1 MSMLLPRARRAS
13 GFSTPALALL
23 VFAALLV
30 AALLVSGLAAP
41 AALAEPLS
49 YYLPEGIEYDPS
61 VPTPASV
68 LGYEVG
74 EQHVRPDQLAIYMAA
89 LAESSPRVQLEVQ
102 GRTHESRPL
111 LLLTLSAPKN
121 LERLEELRRAHL
133 GASGEDGETREL
145 SSERMESLPAVLWLG
160 YSIHGDEASG
170 SNASMI
176 TAYHLAAGRGE
187 AVERLLEKTIVL
199 LDPSLNPDGLGRFAH
214 WATLHRSEVPVAAR
228 DHREHRQPWPSGRTN
243 HYWFDLNRDWM
254 PSQHPESQAR
264 LETYYRWRPH
274 LMGDYH
280 EMGSDS
286 TYFFQPGVPT
296 RVNPWIPDA
305 NQQLTRTIAG
315 YHARQLD
322 DAGVLYY
329 SEESFDDFYPGKG
342 STYPD
347 LVGSVGVLFE
357 QASARGRL
365 HDTRF
370 GPLSFPFTIR
380 NQFLTSL
387 SMLEAAREQREALIR
402 YRRDFFQEAR
412 EAGRQDPVGAYLVS
426 FSEDATRAGEF
437 LQLLLRHRIE
447 VRPLTRTVEVAGQR
461 FEAGESWAVPVAQKA
476 YRLVKALFEA
486 RQEFEDS
493 TFYDVSAWT
502 LPLAFDAQRA
512 EVRAGAVPGDA
523 WGEPLTEVTR
533 RAGSFE
539 ANPQAVAYAFSWQD
553 HGSMRAL
560 GRLLAAGV
568 TAQVAT
574 RGVTLDGGDGS
585 TRLPSGAVIMP
596 VRRGAD
602 DRPRIEALLGQVAE
616 QEGLDIFP
624 VAGGLTSV
632 GEDLGSPTMMPL
644 TAPKPL
650 LVVGGEVDT
659 YEAGELWHLIDHR
672 FRLPLTLVE
681 MERVASMD
689 LSAFTHVL
697 LVSGDY
703 GSWDDQVSEKL
714 DGWVRNGGVLVAS
727 GTSAQ
732 WVGKSVLDLPE
743 GESDPEPMVL
753 LPSPEPELEGAP
765 SAGSGDSA
773 QRYADYET
781 TRQAATISGAVFAT
795 RIDTTHPLGFGF
807 GDEELPVFRTGTE
820 PLAATGNP
828 WETVATYTESPLLA
842 GYAPADAPARLAGT
856 PAVTAQ
862 RLDRGTVIRLADDPA
877 FRGFWF
883 GTQRLVANALF
894 FGKSVRPTPM
904 IR

>member
-1 MSMLLPRARRAS
+1 MSMLLPRALRALGS
-13 GFSTPALALL
+13 STSAVSFLGL
-23 VFAALLV
+23 VV
-30 AALLVSGLAAP
+30 LLVSGLVTSVVKAE
-41 AALAEPLS
+41 ALA
-49 YYLPEGIEYDPS
+49 YYLPEGVEYDAS

-89 LAESSPRVQLEVQ
+89 LAESSSRVQLEVQ

-111 LLLTLSAPKN
+111 LLMTISTPEN
-121 LERLEELRRAHL
+121 LQRLEELRQAHL
-133 GASGEDGETREL
+133 AASGGEGESGEL
-145 SSERMESLPAVLWLG
+145 TPERLESLPAVLWLG

-170 SNASMI
+170 SNASML

-187 AVERLLEKTIVL
+187 AVEELLEKTIVL

-214 WATLHRSEVPVAAR
+214 WATMHRGEVPVASR
-228 DHREHRQPWPSGRTN
+228 DHREHRQPWPTGRTN

-264 LETYYRWRPH
+264 LKTYYRWRPH
-274 LMGDYH
+274 LLGDYH

-315 YHARQLD
+315 YHARKLD

-347 LVGSVGVLFE
+347 LVGSIGVLFE

-365 HDTRF
+365 HDTRR
-370 GPLSFPFTIR
+370 GAISFPFTIR

-387 SMLEAAREQREALIR
+387 SMLEAAREQREELIR
-402 YRRDFFQEAR
+402 YRRDFYREAR

-426 FSEDATRAGEF
+426 FPEDSTRAREF
-437 LQLLLRHRIE
+437 LQLLLRHHIE

-461 FEAGESWAVPVAQKA
+461 FEAGQSWAVPVAQKA

-486 RQEFEDS
+486 RKEFEDS

-502 LPLAFDAQRA
+502 LPLAFDARSA
-512 EVRAGAVPGDA
+512 EARAGAVPGDA
-523 WGEPLTEVTR
+523 WGEPLQEVEAR
-533 RAGSFE
+533 SGSYE
-539 ANPQAVAYAFSWQD
+539 ADAQAVAYAFSWRD

-560 GRLLAAGV
+560 GQLLGAGV

-574 RGVTLDGGDGS
+574 RGVSIDGEEGS
-585 TRLPSGAVIMP
+585 TALGPGAVIVP

-602 DRPRIEALLGQVAE
+602 DRSRTEAILGQVAE
-616 QEGLDIFP
+616 QEGLDILP
-624 VAGGLTSV
+624 VAGGLTSR

-659 YEAGELWHLIDHR
+659 YEAGELWHLIDHH

-681 MERVASMD
+681 MDRVASMD
-689 LSAFTHVL
+689 LSSFTHVL
-697 LVSGDY
+697 LVSGKYDA
-703 GSWDDQVSEKL
+703 WDAEVSEKL
-714 DGWVRNGGVLVAS
+714 ESWVRSGGVLVAS
-727 GTSAQ
+727 STAAH

-743 GESDPEPMVL
+743 AETAPEPMAI
-753 LPSPEPELEGAP
+753 LPSPEQELEGAP
-765 SAGSGDSA
+765 PAASGDSA
-773 QRYADYET
+773 QRYADYEA
-781 TRQAATISGAVFAT
+781 TRQAATISGAVFAA

-807 GDEELPVFRTGTE
+807 GDEELPVFRTGIE
-820 PLAATGNP
+820 PLVATGNP
-828 WETVATYTESPLLA
+828 WETVAAYTEAPLLA
-842 GYAPADAPARLAGT
+842 GYAPADAPAQLAGT

-894 FGKSVRPTPM
+894 FGRSVRPTPV